1 MCWKKMD
8 QQPNVKTM
16 KYFKRQREGMK
27 LFIHVYSTNELFI
40 VPIFICV
47 YIRSYIIASRVALV
61 LSLLLRHVHS
71 NAKTKLFL
79 L

>member
-1 MCWKKMD
+1 M
-8 QQPNVKTM
+8 N
-16 KYFKRQREGMK
+16 YS
-27 LFIHVYSTNELFI
+27 LFLFLFVCI
-40 VPIFICV
+40 LEA
-47 YIRSYIIASRVALV
+47 IASHVALV